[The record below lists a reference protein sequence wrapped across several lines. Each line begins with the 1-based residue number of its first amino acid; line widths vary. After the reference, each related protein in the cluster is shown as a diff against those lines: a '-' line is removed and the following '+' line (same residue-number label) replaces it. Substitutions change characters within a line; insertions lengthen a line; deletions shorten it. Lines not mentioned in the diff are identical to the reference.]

1 MSFEEVATEMQA
13 ADPRVE
19 RSQMFGMPTL
29 KVGKKVFAG
38 VHGDEMTFKLD
49 EASRL
54 EALKLPGARIFEPM
68 AGHAMK
74 EWVQVPDKSSEHWVS
89 LARQALSYVGAKR
102 DN

>member
-38 VHGDEMTFKLD
+38 VHGGEMTFKLD
-49 EASRL
+49 ENSRTA
-54 EALKLPGARIFEPM
+54 ALKLPGVRIFEPM

-74 EWVQVPDKSSEHWVS
+74 EWVQVPETTADHWPA
-89 LARQALSYVGAKR
+89 LARQALKYIGDSQK
-102 DN
+102 